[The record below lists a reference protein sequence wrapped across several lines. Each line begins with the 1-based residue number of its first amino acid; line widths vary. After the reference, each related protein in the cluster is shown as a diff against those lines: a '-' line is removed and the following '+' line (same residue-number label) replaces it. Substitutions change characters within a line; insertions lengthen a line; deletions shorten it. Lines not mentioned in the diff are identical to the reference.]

1 MHTHFRRYYALGLSA
16 FVWVLVAHAGVTP
29 ELQHAMR
36 EATFEVVIKKPEH
49 ETVVYEKPL
58 PLELLPYIE
67 RTDKYSSIG
76 SAFALGH
83 NTYVTAAHVM
93 RDAIASQF
101 GSPAL
106 RRSDGAVFEIDRIL
120 RFSEHEDFAVFS
132 LQNDPRP
139 PALLTN
145 REPKLDQPVLA
156 VGNALG
162 EGVVIRDGLL
172 TSETPEAQD
181 GRWKWIRFSAAAS
194 PGNSGGPLCD
204 ADGRVI
210 GIVVRKSPNENLNYA
225 LPITRMLDAE
235 EKARFDQ
242 KFAVGLP
249 FLHGTTT
256 YAYKDE
262 FKLPLTWPAFV
273 QAYQALIE
281 RHADES
287 RALVLKTYGDT
298 LFPKG
303 PGAVDLLYEWS
314 LQDARPRLILQQPDG
329 TWTAPVPDFDKVN
342 LPGDGSVAV
351 ATVAGASL
359 LRLVRANAASDDTF
373 YADSKAFMDLALKA
387 LDLERTVGAEDV
399 RIVSLGAATSETMY
413 TDGFGRKYQQR
424 IWALPFEDSYLVGQL
439 LPTPD
444 GYVALLMRADSG
456 ELRSVEA
463 MSQLM
468 VGQLDVSYEGTL
480 AQWEAALRR
489 RSLLPDTLAAV
500 GLSKSPLWTLQ
511 TGRFTS
517 SVPSDI
523 LLLNEKS
530 LLTLVM
536 GFGVDGNHTVWDA
549 RGVWWHQDDRRDAA
563 VGLWRRE
570 RPPAT
575 AKLELRNGFESI
587 RSRRPPYDG
596 TFVRKTAE
604 TVSASMVIDV
614 PGKAPG
620 TVSSDIEYGLSLHL
634 VGYPSLFE
642 ADRSLRRLAE
652 ATHVIEHGLGHDV
665 VATKET
671 SPLDQAFAILESQMR
686 AKVDETNARIG
697 KDLRGK
703 SLEDDMHDL
712 LQQMKSD
719 VAMTPSSE
727 GSREQYVMTETQRA
741 SWLDTYWTS
750 YPQLQ
755 RNRDMWAEFLLKN
768 HLPSITPHGPAVAK
782 AEEALLSA
790 LARPPSADW
799 VEREHELQQAY
810 VKERSDYV
818 NSHAPD
824 KNQLPPRTPRR
835 TRCPP
840 TAATTSGGTAPK
852 YLRSARPLEEMY
864 PMESRRLGE
873 EGTVLAAV
881 DISDTGCITAK
892 SIVGWSG
899 SDLLDAAVLDWLET
913 VEFIPAGVDGH
924 ALATTEI
931 MPIVFKLASD

>member
-1 MHTHFRRYYALGLSA
+1 MHTHFRRYYTLGLCA
-16 FVWVLVAHAGVTP
+16 FSWDLVAHAGVTP

-49 ETVVYEKPL
+49 EAVVYEKPL
-58 PLELLPYIE
+58 PFELLPYIE

-83 NTYVTAAHVM
+83 NTYVTAAHVL
-93 RDAIASQF
+93 RAAIASQF
-101 GSPAL
+101 GSPSL
-106 RRSDGAVFEIDRIL
+106 RRSDGAVFEIGHIL
-120 RFSEHEDFAVFS
+120 RFSEHEDFAVLS
-132 LQNDPRP
+132 LQNDPNP
-139 PALLTN
+139 PALSTN
-145 REPKLDQPVLA
+145 REPELDQPVLA

-162 EGVVIRDGLL
+162 EGVVIRDGLF
-172 TSETPEAQD
+172 TSETAEAQD

-225 LPITRMLDAE
+225 LPITRVLDAE

-242 KFAVGLP
+242 KSAVGLP

-262 FKLPLTWPAFV
+262 FKLPLTWPSFV

-281 RHADES
+281 RHAGES

-303 PGAVDLLYEWS
+303 PGAVDLLYERS
-314 LQDARPRLILQQPDG
+314 SEGTRPRLILQEPDG
-329 TWTAPVPDFDKVN
+329 RWTARVPEFDTVN

-351 ATVAGASL
+351 ASVAGASL
-359 LRLVRANAASDDTF
+359 LRLIRANAASDDTF

-387 LDLERTVGAEDV
+387 LDLERAVGAEDV
-399 RIVSLGAATSETMY
+399 RVVSLGTATSETMY

-444 GYVALLMRADSG
+444 GYVALLVRADSG

-463 MSQLM
+463 VSQLM

-500 GLSKSPLWTLQ
+500 RLNRSPLWTLQ

-536 GFGVDGNHTVWDA
+536 GFGVDGNHAVWDA
-549 RGVWWHQDDRRDAA
+549 RGVLWNQDDRRDAA
-563 VGLWRRE
+563 AGLWRRT

-575 AKLELRNGFESI
+575 AKLELRNGFDSI

-596 TFVRKTAE
+596 TFVRESAE
-604 TVSASMVIDV
+604 TVSASIVIDV

-634 VGYPSLFE
+634 VGYPSLVQ
-642 ADRSLRRLAE
+642 ADQSLRRLAE
-652 ATHVIEHGLGHDV
+652 ATRVTENGLGQDV
-665 VATKET
+665 AATKET
-671 SPLDQAFAILESQMR
+671 GPLDLAFAMLESQMR
-686 AKVDETNARIG
+686 AKVDEINARIG

-703 SLEDDMHDL
+703 SFEDDIHDF
-712 LQQMKSD
+712 LQQIKSD
-719 VAMTPSSE
+719 VGTMQSSE
-727 GSREQYVMTETQRA
+727 GSREQYLLTATQRA
-741 SWLDTYWTS
+741 SWLDSYWTL

-768 HLPSITPHGPAVAK
+768 HLPPMSPHGPAIAK
-782 AEEALLSA
+782 A
-790 LARPPSADW
+790 
-799 VEREHELQQAY
+799 
-810 VKERSDYV
+810 KKRSLV
-818 NSHAPD
+818 HS
-824 KNQLPPRTPRR
+824 
-835 TRCPP
+835 
-840 TAATTSGGTAPK
+840 
-852 YLRSARPLEEMY
+852 
-864 PMESRRLGE
+864 
-873 EGTVLAAV
+873 
-881 DISDTGCITAK
+881 
-892 SIVGWSG
+892 
-899 SDLLDAAVLDWLET
+899 
-913 VEFIPAGVDGH
+913 
-924 ALATTEI
+924 
-931 MPIVFKLASD
+931 

>member
-1 MHTHFRRYYALGLSA
+1 
-16 FVWVLVAHAGVTP
+16 
-29 ELQHAMR
+29 
-36 EATFEVVIKKPEH
+36 
-49 ETVVYEKPL
+49 
-58 PLELLPYIE
+58 
-67 RTDKYSSIG
+67 
-76 SAFALGH
+76 
-83 NTYVTAAHVM
+83 
-93 RDAIASQF
+93 
-101 GSPAL
+101 
-106 RRSDGAVFEIDRIL
+106 
-120 RFSEHEDFAVFS
+120 
-132 LQNDPRP
+132 
-139 PALLTN
+139 
-145 REPKLDQPVLA
+145 
-156 VGNALG
+156 
-162 EGVVIRDGLL
+162 
-172 TSETPEAQD
+172 
-181 GRWKWIRFSAAAS
+181 
-194 PGNSGGPLCD
+194 
-204 ADGRVI
+204 
-210 GIVVRKSPNENLNYA
+210 
-225 LPITRMLDAE
+225 
-235 EKARFDQ
+235 
-242 KFAVGLP
+242 
-249 FLHGTTT
+249 
-256 YAYKDE
+256 
-262 FKLPLTWPAFV
+262 
-273 QAYQALIE
+273 
-281 RHADES
+281 
-287 RALVLKTYGDT
+287 
-298 LFPKG
+298 
-303 PGAVDLLYEWS
+303 
-314 LQDARPRLILQQPDG
+314 
-329 TWTAPVPDFDKVN
+329 
-342 LPGDGSVAV
+342 
-351 ATVAGASL
+351 
-359 LRLVRANAASDDTF
+359 
-373 YADSKAFMDLALKA
+373 
-387 LDLERTVGAEDV
+387 
-399 RIVSLGAATSETMY
+399 
-413 TDGFGRKYQQR
+413 
-424 IWALPFEDSYLVGQL
+424 
-439 LPTPD
+439 
-444 GYVALLMRADSG
+444 MRADSG

-480 AQWEAALRR
+480 AQWETALHR

-873 EGTVLAAV
+873 EGTVLAAL